1 MCSVKRSSKNFAK
14 FTGKHLYQGLLLMK
28 LLTFRL
34 ATSLKRDSST
44 GVFLRILWHFQ
55 EHLFY
60 RTPPMDA
67 PGVQRRTLQFVKHL
81 GWSSFSKELAVES
94 CYFFGKSS
102 TLYVWLASE
111 YAFEIFTGKQHFFCC
126 CKTNILHMR
135 LRFAIKALVLVSI
148 SF

>member
-94 CYFFGKSS
+94 SYF
-102 TLYVWLASE
+102 WE
-111 YAFEIFTGKQHFFCC
+111 
-126 CKTNILHMR
+126 
-135 LRFAIKALVLVSI
+135 KALLYMFDWLLNTLLRSLQENNTFSAVVRPTFCICGQGLR
-148 SF
+148 